1 MAATPPKVSQC
12 PNFPRLRENA
22 PRTGFLE
29 DNQYRAITQACPEL
43 WFRSMIEVARTYGWR
58 SGELKQLRCEQVD
71 LMNRTIRLHRGS
83 TKNDDGRLVVM
94 TDAVYTLLCECLR
107 GKRGHDYV
115 FTRRNGKPVRD
126 FRKTWRNACI
136 AASVPEALFHDWR
149 RTGVRA
155 MVRRGI
161 PERVAM
167 TISGH
172 RTRSIFDRYNIVSE
186 ADLRDAARKMNEPTT
201 GGTEVSPVSV
211 TATPLPSAGTV
222 N

>member
-1 MAATPPKVSQC
+1 
-12 PNFPRLRENA
+12 
-22 PRTGFLE
+22 
-29 DNQYRAITQACPEL
+29 
-43 WFRSMIEVARTYGWR
+43 
-58 SGELKQLRCEQVD
+58 
-71 LMNRTIRLHRGS
+71 MNRTIRLHRGS

-167 TISGH
+167 TVSGH